1 MYVLIL
7 FLVSLG
13 WVGGIQFLLLLSSSL
28 PALLL
33 LPSLF
38 FLLFALVLLVLLLV
52 LLLLHSLCLGSHR
65 FHLLSFA
72 RSLLSSPIVFSP
84 PSFAKRCP
92 SPPEVFFLSFPFSP
106 LAFPRGAYGKRLPPD
121 STVCSNPSLT
131 PSYES
136 NYSVWWPSIAS
147 RYFPGW
153 KNKSFCCP
161 KLTFIKVDY

>member
-7 FLVSLG
+7 FHVSLG
-13 WVGGIQFLLLLSSSL
+13 WVGGIKFVYYYSSSL

-38 FLLFALVLLVLLLV
+38 FLLFALALLVLLLV

-72 RSLLSSPIVFSP
+72 RSLFSSPIVFSP

-92 SPPEVFFLSFPFSP
+92 SPPEVFFLSFPFPP
-106 LAFPRGAYGKRLPPD
+106 LAFPRGAYGKRLPPN
-121 STVCSNPSLT
+121 STVCSNPSLKAQ
-131 PSYES
+131 
-136 NYSVWWPSIAS
+136 V
-147 RYFPGW
+147 
-153 KNKSFCCP
+153 
-161 KLTFIKVDY
+161 